1 MRSFLMFV
9 ALVLAPLS
17 AAQAQQTVTTRDI
30 IELSKAG
37 LPEEVLL
44 AVIDVHRPVFPV
56 DTVTLKG
63 LKDAGVAPNV
73 IVAMIK
79 SGRELPVTPSVV
91 PEARR
96 SRRQPRR
103 RRWSTSSRNAGTI
116 LRRASTTKTGCA
128 KLRCRFTSRFPSG
141 RDRSSAP
148 STGPPNRFTGVGAAS
163 LVLTAGKQR
172 PIYRRTPK
180 FRANLKGSR
189 TQSQLQLPTPTGQA
203 VFLEVGDW
211 KLGVDCCARLRSL
224 LLHVPT
230 HLDSRR

>member
-44 AVIDVHRPVFPV
+44 ALIDVHRPVFPV

-79 SGRELPVTPSVV
+79 SGRELPVAHRSCRKQPPAQASAPPPEVV
-91 PEARR
+91 YVEPERR
-96 SRRQPRR
+96 DEPAPRVYYEDR
-103 RRWSTSSRNAGTI
+103 VREVAVPVYIPVPGSA
-116 LRRASTTKTGCA
+116 
-128 KLRCRFTSRFPSG
+128 

-148 STGPPNRFTGVGAAS
+148 STGPRNRFTGVGRQAS
-163 LVLTAGKQR
+163 
-172 PIYRRTPK
+172 
-180 FRANLKGSR
+180 S
-189 TQSQLQLPTPTGQA
+189 
-203 VFLEVGDW
+203 
-211 KLGVDCCARLRSL
+211 
-224 LLHVPT
+224 
-230 HLDSRR
+230 